1 MWNLKHDTEELTYET
16 DSMTWRRD
24 LWLSRGRRLGKRRM
38 ESWGLAR
45 QLLSIGWI
53 DNKVKQYIPGNY
65 LQYSVETYIGKESEK
80 E

>member
-38 ESWGLAR
+38 ESWGLAEATIIYRMDR
-45 QLLSIGWI
+45 QQGQTVYSRELSAVLCRNLHRKGI
-53 DNKVKQYIPGNY
+53 
-65 LQYSVETYIGKESEK
+65 
-80 E
+80 